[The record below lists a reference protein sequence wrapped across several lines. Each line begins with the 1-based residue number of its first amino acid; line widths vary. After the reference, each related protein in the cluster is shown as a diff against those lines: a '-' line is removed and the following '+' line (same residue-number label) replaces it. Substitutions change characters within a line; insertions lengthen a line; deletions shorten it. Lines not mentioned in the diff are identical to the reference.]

1 MKIPDPGSAK
11 KMTLAGQKRI
21 AEEQALREKLAAE
34 ENERQKRLE
43 NNWNVQSKK
52 IANAAISQNDYVECS
67 SVTYPGRLLK
77 LGFEIEEIGDIAR
90 HYYEELPRVQVIENL
105 KNLIPQFT
113 AQAPESSLRIWRYWE
128 DIDQELMDEIEVFL
142 NIPKSKYEPGDLRD
156 HLSKN
161 ANFKGLHLLG
171 FESILD
177 EIQAA
182 AEKVKVAMLTSNWKR
197 FEFGDTENLLSQVSG
212 GKYFFSTTDLFDD
225 ELRPLAPNNKFRVS
239 WKNGSHSYFKK
250 PQQVV
255 SADGLTWL
263 SGDDGQRLCGALG
276 ERI

>member
-90 HYYEELPRVQVIENL
+90 HYYEELPRVQIIENL

-142 NIPKSKYEPGDLRD
+142 NKPKSKYEPGDLRD
-156 HLSKN
+156 HLS
-161 ANFKGLHLLG
+161 
-171 FESILD
+171 SRRC
-177 EIQAA
+177 EIHPTARA
-182 AEKVKVAMLTSNWKR
+182 SC
-197 FEFGDTENLLSQVSG
+197 
-212 GKYFFSTTDLFDD
+212 
-225 ELRPLAPNNKFRVS
+225 
-239 WKNGSHSYFKK
+239 
-250 PQQVV
+250 
-255 SADGLTWL
+255 
-263 SGDDGQRLCGALG
+263 RLPFW
-276 ERI
+276 R